1 MRALFSI
8 FCLFSNLSGGAL
20 QKIWGRPSKKERSST
35 MPFSLRLQPI
45 RPFQ

>member
-20 QKIWGRPSKKERSST
+20 QKNWRRPSKKELNSI
-35 MPFSLRLQPI
+35 MPFSLR
-45 RPFQ
+45 